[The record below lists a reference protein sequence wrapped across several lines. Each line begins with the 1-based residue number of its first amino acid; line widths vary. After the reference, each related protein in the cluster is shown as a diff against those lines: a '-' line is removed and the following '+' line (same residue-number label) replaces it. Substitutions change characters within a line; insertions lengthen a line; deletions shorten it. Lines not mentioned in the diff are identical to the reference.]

1 MPTFRVALTIVV
13 ETALSVGAGGSMGT
27 LADKSLL
34 RDGWRR
40 PILPGS
46 QVKGRLRHT
55 CEELARGLQ
64 IPICQ
69 SPATATMCP
78 QDASIPEVNRQRCCL
93 ICQIFG
99 SPGYRG
105 VLTFRDLVYE
115 PDLQEPAECEKMY
128 REVESLRPGI
138 GVERRR
144 GVVQEGLLFLIETSA
159 PGTEPRFR
167 HTAAIEG
174 DLPGREHA
182 LLVLLGLRKILNWGG
197 GKSRGLGWSVVEYQA
212 EYDDQP
218 FDLDDS
224 AGKEALKRLCASK

>member
-1 MPTFRVALTIVV
+1 
-13 ETALSVGAGGSMGT
+13 MGT

-46 QVKGRLRHT
+46 QVKGRLRHA
-55 CEELARGLQ
+55 CEELARSLQ
-64 IPICQ
+64 IPVCQ
-69 SPATATMCP
+69 SPTAETMCP
-78 QDASIPEVNRQRCCL
+78 QDTRIPEVNGQRYCL

-99 SPGYRG
+99 SPHYRG
-105 VLTFRDLVYE
+105 ALTFRDLVYE
-115 PDLQEPAECEKMY
+115 PELQEPADREELY
-128 REVESLRPGI
+128 REAESLRPGI

-159 PGTEPRFR
+159 PGTEPHF
-167 HTAAIEG
+167 HHVAAIEG

-197 GKSRGLGWSVVEYQA
+197 GKSRGLGWSVVKYQA
-212 EYDDQP
+212 RYDDQP
-218 FDLDDS
+218 FDLDDP